1 MLGYV
6 IMFVVMFAIKCVTLT
21 FVKNKE
27 STVVSTFLSGTNQI
41 FLNTIVWF
49 LRLTAMFQFHLLVVN
64 NLTVIPIIVGFI
76 LPNVLLWFKGIKA
89 SLSNLLVHWL
99 KSVIGHKYRTCP
111 FCHESHLFFR
121 YTEDRTATYYY
132 LLTEDDSLVAIGDFD
147 NSDHPARFFLS
158 NDESHF
164 DELVDA
170 MLPYM
175 LLGMEEVVY
184 VGGRQ
189 QRLARELYCVDCQ
202 ERVSE
207 DSGVQFGEVLL
218 SEHRHE
224 DHKAL
229 V

>member
-1 MLGYV
+1 M
-6 IMFVVMFAIKCVTLT
+6 
-21 FVKNKE
+21 
-27 STVVSTFLSGTNQI
+27 
-41 FLNTIVWF
+41 
-49 LRLTAMFQFHLLVVN
+49 
-64 NLTVIPIIVGFI
+64 
-76 LPNVLLWFKGIKA
+76 
-89 SLSNLLVHWL
+89 
-99 KSVIGHKYRTCP
+99 
-111 FCHESHLFFR
+111 
-121 YTEDRTATYYY
+121 
-132 LLTEDDSLVAIGDFD
+132 TEDDSLVAIGDFD
-147 NSDHPARFFLS
+147 NTDHPARFFLS

-170 MLPYM
+170 LLPYM
-175 LLGMEEVVY
+175 LPGMEEVVY

-218 SEHRHE
+218 CEQRHE

>member
-1 MLGYV
+1 M
-6 IMFVVMFAIKCVTLT
+6 
-21 FVKNKE
+21 
-27 STVVSTFLSGTNQI
+27 
-41 FLNTIVWF
+41 
-49 LRLTAMFQFHLLVVN
+49 
-64 NLTVIPIIVGFI
+64 
-76 LPNVLLWFKGIKA
+76 
-89 SLSNLLVHWL
+89 
-99 KSVIGHKYRTCP
+99 
-111 FCHESHLFFR
+111 
-121 YTEDRTATYYY
+121 TE
-132 LLTEDDSLVAIGDFD
+132 EDSLVAIGDFD

>member
-1 MLGYV
+1 
-6 IMFVVMFAIKCVTLT
+6 MF
-21 FVKNKE
+21 
-27 STVVSTFLSGTNQI
+27 
-41 FLNTIVWF
+41 
-49 LRLTAMFQFHLLVVN
+49 
-64 NLTVIPIIVGFI
+64 
-76 LPNVLLWFKGIKA
+76 WFKGIKA
-89 SLSNLLVHWL
+89 SLSDLLVRWL
-99 KSVIGHKYRTCP
+99 KSFIGHKYRTCP

-121 YTEDRTATYYY
+121 YTEDRTAAYYY

-164 DELVDA
+164 DELVDT

-175 LLGMEEVVY
+175 LPGMEEVVY
-184 VGGRQ
+184 VGGVQ

-218 SEHRHE
+218 YEHRHE

>member
-1 MLGYV
+1 M
-6 IMFVVMFAIKCVTLT
+6 A
-21 FVKNKE
+21 
-27 STVVSTFLSGTNQI
+27 
-41 FLNTIVWF
+41 
-49 LRLTAMFQFHLLVVN
+49 LVV
-64 NLTVIPIIVGFI
+64 
-76 LPNVLLWFKGIKA
+76 
-89 SLSNLLVHWL
+89 
-99 KSVIGHKYRTCP
+99 
-111 FCHESHLFFR
+111 
-121 YTEDRTATYYY
+121 
-132 LLTEDDSLVAIGDFD
+132 GDFD
-147 NSDHPARFFLS
+147 TSDHPARFFLS

-164 DELVDA
+164 EEPVYT

-175 LLGMEEVVY
+175 LPGMDEVVY

>member
-1 MLGYV
+1 MLAYV

-27 STVVSTFLSGTNQI
+27 STIVSTFLSGTNQI
-41 FLNTIVWF
+41 FLNTFVWF
-49 LRLTAMFQFHLLVVN
+49 LRLTAMFQF
-64 NLTVIPIIVGFI
+64 
-76 LPNVLLWFKGIKA
+76 KGIKVF
-89 SLSNLLVHWL
+89 LSDLLVRWL

-121 YTEDRTATYYY
+121 YTEDLTDAYYY

-164 DELVDA
+164 DELIDT

-175 LLGMEEVVY
+175 LPGMEEVVY

-218 SEHRHE
+218 N
-224 DHKAL
+224 KGN
-229 V
+229 

>member
-27 STVVSTFLSGTNQI
+27 STV
-41 FLNTIVWF
+41 
-49 LRLTAMFQFHLLVVN
+49 
-64 NLTVIPIIVGFI
+64 PIIVGFI

>member
-1 MLGYV
+1 MS
-6 IMFVVMFAIKCVTLT
+6 C
-21 FVKNKE
+21 
-27 STVVSTFLSGTNQI
+27 SC
-41 FLNTIVWF
+41 
-49 LRLTAMFQFHLLVVN
+49 LR
-64 NLTVIPIIVGFI
+64 
-76 LPNVLLWFKGIKA
+76 
-89 SLSNLLVHWL
+89 
-99 KSVIGHKYRTCP
+99 
-111 FCHESHLFFR
+111 
-121 YTEDRTATYYY
+121 D
-132 LLTEDDSLVAIGDFD
+132 
-147 NSDHPARFFLS
+147 FFLS

-164 DELVDA
+164 DELVDT

-175 LLGMEEVVY
+175 LPGMEEVVY
-184 VGGRQ
+184 VGGRP

>member
-1 MLGYV
+1 M
-6 IMFVVMFAIKCVTLT
+6 
-21 FVKNKE
+21 
-27 STVVSTFLSGTNQI
+27 
-41 FLNTIVWF
+41 
-49 LRLTAMFQFHLLVVN
+49 
-64 NLTVIPIIVGFI
+64 
-76 LPNVLLWFKGIKA
+76 
-89 SLSNLLVHWL
+89 
-99 KSVIGHKYRTCP
+99 
-111 FCHESHLFFR
+111 
-121 YTEDRTATYYY
+121 
-132 LLTEDDSLVAIGDFD
+132 TEDDSLVAIGDFD

-189 QRLARELYCVDCQ
+189 ERLARELYCVDCQ

-207 DSGVQFGEVLL
+207 VSGVQFGEVLL

>member
-1 MLGYV
+1 
-6 IMFVVMFAIKCVTLT
+6 
-21 FVKNKE
+21 
-27 STVVSTFLSGTNQI
+27 
-41 FLNTIVWF
+41 
-49 LRLTAMFQFHLLVVN
+49 MFQFYLLVVDN
-64 NLTVIPIIVGFI
+64 NLTVIPIIVSFI
-76 LPNVLLWFKGIKA
+76 QPNVLFWFKGIKA

>member
-49 LRLTAMFQFHLLVVN
+49 LRLTAMFQFYLLVVDN

-111 FCHESHLFFR
+111 SHLFFR

>member
-1 MLGYV
+1 MLAY
-6 IMFVVMFAIKCVTLT
+6 IILFLVMFAIKCVTLT

-27 STVVSTFLSGTNQI
+27 STVVSTFLSGTNLI

-49 LRLTAMFQFHLLVVN
+49 LRLTAMSQFYLLVVDN

-76 LPNVLLWFKGIKA
+76 LPNILFWFKGIKA
-89 SLSNLLVHWL
+89 SLSDLLVRWL
-99 KSVIGHKYRTCP
+99 KSVIGHEYKTCP

-121 YTEDRTATYYY
+121 YRTAAYYY

-175 LLGMEEVVY
+175 LPGMEEVVY
-184 VGGRQ
+184 VGGGQ

-218 SEHRHE
+218 SERRHE

-229 V
+229 I

>member
-1 MLGYV
+1 M
-6 IMFVVMFAIKCVTLT
+6 A
-21 FVKNKE
+21 
-27 STVVSTFLSGTNQI
+27 
-41 FLNTIVWF
+41 
-49 LRLTAMFQFHLLVVN
+49 LVV
-64 NLTVIPIIVGFI
+64 
-76 LPNVLLWFKGIKA
+76 
-89 SLSNLLVHWL
+89 
-99 KSVIGHKYRTCP
+99 
-111 FCHESHLFFR
+111 
-121 YTEDRTATYYY
+121 
-132 LLTEDDSLVAIGDFD
+132 GDFD
-147 NSDHPARFFLS
+147 TSDHPARFFLS

-164 DELVDA
+164 EEPVYT

-175 LLGMEEVVY
+175 LPGMDEVVY

-207 DSGVQFGEVLL
+207 DRGVQFGEVLL